1 MILNLAVLELTHIF
15 LIGLNPPRPQS
26 SGFNPPWPQ
35 SPRPQ
40 SPWPQ
45 STWPQSAW
53 NHLFSKE
60 DICTVYWSQKQK
72 NHNCPSNIH
81 LVVLWP
87 ALQRT
92 RLPEDRSRFGD
103 WGDKIVRPPPPTCW
117 PGTGSREVL
126 AGVRIMLQAKVF
138 SPGPD
143 VPSKRTSKT
152 IMVAFQARPNDK
164 WYKLSC
170 CIPDWRTK

>member
-1 MILNLAVLELTHIF
+1 MRAWAKWEQGGSCAWTAVEPDKFMYVVGKKLVGKFHPIKNT
-15 LIGLNPPRPQS
+15 N
-26 SGFNPPWPQ
+26 
-35 SPRPQ
+35 
-40 SPWPQ
+40 
-45 STWPQSAW
+45 
-53 NHLFSKE
+53 LFSKE

-103 WGDKIVRPPPPTCW
+103 WGDKIVGPPPPTCW

-170 CIPDWRTK
+170 CIPYWRTK